1 MKKFLLILLILL
13 SGFSFAQAETDERA
27 YIESV
32 LNLANHPDQ
41 EWTYSQSADAW
52 TLSVV
57 SAVAYPELPDQQG
70 VSVYVPGAYVTG
82 IDINS
87 DGTDMMYGKHVNGAA
102 VVKPAALQ
110 TADGTAAEPTG
121 TDLSNWVDA
130 DDLSSVDF
138 SLADVLAYRNRG
150 ATKAVPGFDV
160 IDHSQENYVF
170 GNASEDARHW
180 NVFLNDIFQ
189 NE

>member
-70 VSVYVPGAYVTG
+70 VSVCVPGAYVTG

-87 DGTDMMYGKHVNGAA
+87 DGTADVMTADAAGAVKGALVIDYNAQIVSENGQIQSGAA
-102 VVKPAALQ
+102 
-110 TADGTAAEPTG
+110 
-121 TDLSNWVDA
+121 
-130 DDLSSVDF
+130 
-138 SLADVLAYRNRG
+138 
-150 ATKAVPGFDV
+150 
-160 IDHSQENYVF
+160 
-170 GNASEDARHW
+170 
-180 NVFLNDIFQ
+180 
-189 NE
+189 